1 MNKKF
6 GLKLT
11 LYLSAPAPFVPMD
24 PGFYTCDQQIMD
36 LDGNLKEPCS
46 CTDCDL
52 SCPAPPPLPETADV
66 CLIGRYDCAGAIMLF
81 IYIGFVL
88 LFFLYLIATACCTSK
103 SNTINYHESE
113 KGLSDKID
121 TRPLVKLEDISTF
134 DKLGKKAQDAISKAF
149 RAWGFFV
156 ASYPITVLVLSIG
169 FTIGMSFGIPKLLVT
184 NDPIEL
190 WTAESS
196 RVRQEKDF
204 FDDNF
209 GQFYRTEQ
217 VIMTLKPELE
227 RPPFEYTSY
236 TGLKHNFTE
245 ILQKKYI
252 KATLELQDLLTYMV
266 VEYEVE
272 GEKRNGTLNVSYFTQ
287 TKPRI

>member
-1 MNKKF
+1 MQINIELSQQNKIP
-6 GLKLT
+6 
-11 LYLSAPAPFVPMD
+11 YV
-24 PGFYTCDQQIMD
+24 
-36 LDGNLKEPCS
+36 
-46 CTDCDL
+46 DL
-52 SCPAPPPLPETADV
+52 SH
-66 CLIGRYDCAGAIMLF
+66 LIFPGVILLF

-88 LFFLYLIATACCTSK
+88 IFFLYLVATSCCASTTNS
-103 SNTINYHESE
+103 INYHESE
-113 KGLSDKID
+113 QGLDKTD

-134 DKLGKKAQDAISKAF
+134 DRLGKKAQDSISRGF
-149 RAWGFFV
+149 RAWGFMI

-169 FTIGMSFGIPKLLVT
+169 FTIGLSFGIPRLLVT

-190 WTAESS
+190 WTSESS

-204 FDDNF
+204 FDSNF

-227 RPPFEYTSY
+227 RPPTEYTSY

-252 KATLELQDLLTYMV
+252 KATLELQDKLTYMV
-266 VEYEVE
+266 VEYEVD
-272 GEKRNGTLNVSYFTQ
+272 GEKRNGTLNVSQ
-287 TKPRI
+287 